1 MVLST
6 LFRYIL
12 AFRYRLNG
20 FLLTL
25 YLRSLGC
32 KVAPGLRALRLPT
45 FKEIPSGNIQ
55 IGKNVSMG
63 RGIIFEIT
71 STGSLTIGDG
81 CTLGDYGRYSSTH
94 PIRLGK
100 AVAIAEHVSI
110 RGSFHNT
117 SRSDL
122 IVNQDSHGAEIEIGH
137 DVLIGTHSV
146 LLLGAF
152 LPDGVVIGAHS
163 LVVKGDNLTAY
174 GIFAGSPLKHIR
186 NRA

>member
-1 MVLST
+1 MNP

-20 FLLTL
+20 LLLTI
-25 YLRSLGC
+25 YLRALGC
-32 KVAPGLRALRLPT
+32 EVAPGLRALRLPT
-45 FKEIPSGNIQ
+45 FKDIPAGNIK
-55 IGKNVSMG
+55 IGSNVSMG

-71 STGSLTIGDG
+71 TSGHLQIGDN
-81 CTLGDYGRYSSTH
+81 CTLGDFGRYSSTH
-94 PIRLGK
+94 SIRIGSD
-100 AVAIAEHVSI
+100 VAIAEHVSI

-117 SRSDL
+117 SKADRIIS
-122 IVNQDSHGAEIEIGH
+122 QGSHGAEITVGS

-146 LLLGAF
+146 VLLGAN

-186 NRA
+186 DRE